1 MNVYYKT
8 KFGTIIRN
16 NELESAYTITTGK
29 HLWESE
35 KDYMLWLNS
44 IWGKYVV
51 SAHNANELSV
61 EELMKNGQKYLAVH
75 VYADQHNCSLTDAHR
90 AIREMENRKE

>member
-16 NELESAYTITTGK
+16 SDLESAYTITTGK
-29 HLWESE
+29 HRYESE

-44 IWGKYVV
+44 IWGNYVI
-51 SAHNANELSV
+51 SAHNANEISV
-61 EELMKNGQKYLAVH
+61 DELLKKGMKHLAIH
-75 VYADQHNCSLTDAHR
+75 VYADQRNCSLLDAYK
-90 AIREMENRKE
+90 AIRKKEVK

>member
-8 KFGTIIRN
+8 KFGTIVRN

-29 HLWESE
+29 HRWESE
-35 KDYMLWLNS
+35 RDYLEWLNS
-44 IWGKYVV
+44 IWGKYVI

-61 EELMKNGQKYLAVH
+61 EELLKNDMKHLAVR
-75 VYADQHNCSLTDAHR
+75 VYADQHNCSLYDAYK
-90 AIREMENRKE
+90 AIGNGKE

>member
-8 KFGTIIRN
+8 KFGTIVRN
-16 NELESAYTITTGK
+16 SDLESAYTITTGK
-29 HLWESE
+29 HRLESE
-35 KDYMLWLNS
+35 RNYLEWLNS

-61 EELMKNGQKYLAVH
+61 DELLKNNMKYLAIR
-75 VYADQHNCSLTDAHR
+75 VYADQHNCSLFDAHK
-90 AIREMENRKE
+90 AIKEVKE